1 MPTNRLTPILEA
13 RVDELRTSGRL
24 KGAEAVTL
32 GDTAAAPT
40 ARARASSSRGE
51 ASAASCA

>member
-24 KGAEAVTL
+24 KGAEAVTVGIL
-32 GDTAAAPT
+32 AP
-40 ARARASSSRGE
+40 ANGKGPRFLIEGE
-51 ASAASCA
+51 AGAATCA